1 MFRLTEDKG
10 VINRYGFNS
19 LGAVAVEDNL
29 DKATQVLDA
38 RRAAR
43 AGEVG
48 KDGAT
53 TERRAGGVV
62 GVNLGKNK
70 TSADAEGDYADGL
83 KRLSRYVWLWRVGWC
98 WADEAGP
105 RGGAVRLD
113 RVRQGRGAVPCRL
126 TW

>member
-53 TERRAGGVV
+53 TERRAGGVF
-62 GVNLGKNK
+62 
-70 TSADAEGDYADGL
+70 
-83 KRLSRYVWLWRVGWC
+83 
-98 WADEAGP
+98 
-105 RGGAVRLD
+105 
-113 RVRQGRGAVPCRL
+113 
-126 TW
+126 